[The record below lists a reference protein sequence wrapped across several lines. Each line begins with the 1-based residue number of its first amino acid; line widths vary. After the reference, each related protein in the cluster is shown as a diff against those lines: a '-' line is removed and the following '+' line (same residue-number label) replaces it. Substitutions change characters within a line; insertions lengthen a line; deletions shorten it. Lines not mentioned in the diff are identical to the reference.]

1 MGDRVVE
8 YRARRETEIQRAL
21 AFLRPLAGNDSGR
34 RIQRFGCCRQQLGKL
49 AVLLGRIGGSRLQEF
64 GHAELAMAV
73 RALAPRRRYL
83 AYLWRGVIEHLR
95 EFDAGLTVDPA
106 VMSLGI
112 KGDQSAF
119 QAIDDVHLPQRTTA
133 VEQRGVQARDE
144 LFELGHGAWPAQSD
158 GANVIVEVDVVVLD
172 PDRLSQLERHLRQL
186 AVQKRRQVEAL
197 AKQRFDG
204 LVVIA
209 RVTLRQLKE
218 HEAADMHRRLRRFE
232 VQE

>member
-49 AVLLGRIGGSRLQEF
+49 AVLLGRIGGSRLQQF
-64 GHAELAMAV
+64 GDAELILAA
-73 RALAPRRRYL
+73 RALAPRRRDL

-133 VEQRGVQARDE
+133 IEQRGVHPVQLVHLLASLE
-144 LFELGHGAWPAQSD
+144 FLTCFPA
-158 GANVIVEVDVVVLD
+158 AA
-172 PDRLSQLERHLRQL
+172 RLSRS
-186 AVQKRRQVEAL
+186 AITSNA
-197 AKQRFDG
+197 
-204 LVVIA
+204 A
-209 RVTLRQLKE
+209 RGV
-218 HEAADMHRRLRRFE
+218 A
-232 VQE
+232 